1 MSEVAVLQT
10 SPDGP
15 ALAVDA
21 RAAAPARVDP
31 AGPVLT
37 VRELTKR
44 YGSHVAL
51 DRVSLDI
58 HPGRVHV
65 LFGENGAGKSTFIT
79 LLAGA
84 NLASSGEVAIGD
96 FRGVFDSVAQ
106 ARAHGI
112 RAVFQEFSLVPQLTV
127 AENIVLGEEP
137 VNGAG
142 VLDRRAARTDAQTLI
157 DKLGFDLSVDAR
169 VGTLPRG
176 KQQMVEIC
184 KALRLRPRVLI
195 LDEPTASLSEH
206 DAQSLFSLV
215 RRLKSDGT
223 AIVYITHRMH
233 EIALLADEVT
243 VLRDGKWIAT
253 VDADTSHDRLIEL
266 MTGRTVA
273 NLFPAQDHRIGPVRL
288 EVRDLTLA
296 AQPGITQVKH
306 ASLQVRAGEIVGIA
320 GLVGCGK
327 SEIGQACFGLRP
339 VESGAMLLDNAPLAP
354 RHPADA
360 IVRGLWYS
368 PADRKHDGL
377 MLDRPAAEN
386 MALSGTLWG
395 ETRGVLL
402 NAGREREVVTKLSA
416 RVAFDAAR
424 MHEPVGNFSGG
435 NQQKVMLAKGLA
447 QDIGVY
453 VFDEPTVGVDVGARP
468 AIYRYL
474 SELAARGA
482 AIVLVSS
489 DLPELLGMCHRLLVM
504 HDGEIV
510 AAFDRDDFDEQRIL
524 EKFF

>member
-1 MSEVAVLQT
+1 MSQVAVLQT
-10 SPDGP
+10 SPDRQ

-21 RAAAPARVDP
+21 RAGAPARADS
-31 AGPVLT
+31 AGPVLS

-51 DRVSLDI
+51 DSVSLDI
-58 HPGRVHV
+58 HAGRVHV

-79 LLAGA
+79 MLAGA
-84 NLASSGEVAIGD
+84 NPASSGEVAIGG
-96 FRGVFDSVAQ
+96 FRGIFESVAQ
-106 ARAHGI
+106 SRAQGI

-127 AENIVLGEEP
+127 AQNIVLGEEP
-137 VNGAG
+137 ASRAG
-142 VLDRRAARTDAQTLI
+142 MLDARAARADAQALI
-157 DKLGFDLSVDAR
+157 DELGFDLSVDAR

-184 KALRLRPRVLI
+184 KALRVRPRVLI

-206 DAQSLFSLV
+206 DAQSLFALV
-215 RRLKSDGT
+215 GSLKSQGT
-223 AIVYITHRMH
+223 AIIYITHRMH

-253 VDADTSHDRLIEL
+253 VGADTSHDRLIEL
-266 MTGRTVA
+266 MTGRAVA
-273 NLFPAQDHRIGPVRL
+273 NLFPTPGTRIGPVRL
-288 EVRDLTLA
+288 ELRDLTLA
-296 AQPGITQVKH
+296 AEPGITQVKQ
-306 ASLQVRAGEIVGIA
+306 ASLQVRAGEIVGVA

-327 SEIGQACFGLRP
+327 SELGQACFGLRP
-339 VESGAMLLDNAPLAP
+339 LESGAILLDNAPLAP

-360 IVRGLWYS
+360 IERGLWYS
-368 PADRKHDGL
+368 PADRKNDGL

-395 ETRGVLL
+395 ELKGVLL
-402 NAGREREVVTKLSA
+402 NSRRERQVVTKLSA
-416 RVAFDAAR
+416 RVAFNASR
-424 MHEPVGNFSGG
+424 MHEPVSNFSGG

-468 AIYRYL
+468 AIYQYL
-474 SELAARGA
+474 SELAAQGA

-504 HDGEIV
+504 HDGEVV
-510 AAFDRDDFDEQRIL
+510 AEFDRDGFDEQRIL